1 MHQINVLIFGPSSFL
16 ITLNE
21 LKSFLKF
28 NYFTE
33 KSNADYDVILF
44 HEDFLTDKKA
54 KDLIFKSESLKIY
67 ASCKNN
73 ILENFDAKLQLPAS
87 IKEINELVE
96 NITMK
101 KKFNKNSSIKVK
113 QYLLNKNEKKIS
125 KNNDFI
131 ILTEKEVQLVE
142 LLLKSPKSLT
152 KEAILSTVWNY
163 SAEADTHTVET
174 HIYRLRKKI
183 SDKFSD
189 ENFIFNSKDGYY
201 L

>member
-1 MHQINVLIFGPSSFL
+1 MHQINVLILGPSSFL

-101 KKFNKNSSIKVK
+101 KKI
-113 QYLLNKNEKKIS
+113 
-125 KNNDFI
+125 
-131 ILTEKEVQLVE
+131 
-142 LLLKSPKSLT
+142 
-152 KEAILSTVWNY
+152 
-163 SAEADTHTVET
+163 
-174 HIYRLRKKI
+174 
-183 SDKFSD
+183 
-189 ENFIFNSKDGYY
+189 
-201 L
+201 